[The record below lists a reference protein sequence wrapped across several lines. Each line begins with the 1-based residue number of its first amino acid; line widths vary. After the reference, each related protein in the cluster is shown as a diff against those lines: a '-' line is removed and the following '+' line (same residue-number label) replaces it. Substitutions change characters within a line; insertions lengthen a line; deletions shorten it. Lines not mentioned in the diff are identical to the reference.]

1 MDKEKHSELFAQTMG
16 LVYPLIILYG
26 FYMIYNGHLT
36 PGGGFQ
42 GGAVLA
48 STFTIQYLTTES
60 KIISLDILNRI
71 EKVIYLLLLV
81 TGIIVVLYM
90 NPYTSLELKR
100 LYLIAMNMMIGIKVS
115 CGLTVVFYRFVLF
128 ESR

>member
-1 MDKEKHSELFAQTMG
+1 MDRHSELFAQTMG
-16 LVYPLIILYG
+16 LVYPLIILFG

-48 STFTIQYLTTES
+48 STFTIQYLTTGNKS
-60 KIISLDILNRI
+60 VSLHFLNRL
-71 EKVIYLLLLV
+71 EKSIYLLLLIN
-81 TGIIVVLYM
+81 GIVFVLYL
-90 NPYTSLELKR
+90 NPYLLQIQKEI
-100 LYLIAMNMMIGIKVS
+100 YLIVMNILIGIKVS
-115 CGLTVVFYRFVLF
+115 CGLAMIFYRFVLF

>member
-1 MDKEKHSELFAQTMG
+1 MG
-16 LVYPLIILYG
+16 LLYPVIILYG

-48 STFTIQYLTTES
+48 STFTIQYLTTDNKS
-60 KIISLDILNRI
+60 VSLHFLNYV
-71 EKVIYLLLLV
+71 EKTIYLLLLINGV
-81 TGIIVVLYM
+81 IFVLYL
-90 NPYTSLELKR
+90 NPNLAVHYKAI
-100 LYLIAMNMMIGIKVS
+100 YLIVMNTLIGIKVS
-115 CGLTVVFYRFVLF
+115 CGLTVIFYRFVLF

>member
-1 MDKEKHSELFAQTMG
+1 MQRHSELFAQTMG
-16 LVYPLIILYG
+16 LVYPLIILFG

-48 STFTIQYLTTES
+48 STFTIQYLTTDNKS
-60 KIISLDILNRI
+60 VSLHFLNRL
-71 EKVIYLLLLV
+71 EKSIYLLLLV
-81 TGIIVVLYM
+81 NGIVFVLYL
-90 NPYTSLELKR
+90 NPYLLQIHKEI
-100 LYLIAMNMMIGIKVS
+100 YLIVMNMLIGIKVS
-115 CGLTVVFYRFVLF
+115 CGLAVIFYRFVLF